1 MKIQNIVF
9 GFGVLHQTA
18 AVLKNPIG
26 TEDITDMFKNMG
38 LNDGG
43 KAITDMLKNVGL
55 NDGGKDL
62 NSVKDLIDGVNKSN
76 GMNNGILKTKI

>member
-38 LNDGG
+38 LNS
-43 KAITDMLKNVGL
+43 ITDYTLL
-55 NDGGKDL
+55 L
-62 NSVKDLIDGVNKSN
+62 T
-76 GMNNGILKTKI
+76 TKLGCPTVFVSPIPDATSYCPSD